1 MSGEGYILRFKFV
14 ENPPHDMGVGFRFD
28 TKDMLSV
35 LLHLGMNTN
44 RMSGLKADI
53 SAKLGGNQWLDA
65 NFSYGHMQYPKI
77 NIGYKF
83 RNSELDTYDM
93 DELVMNI
100 KFLQHKFR
108 LYLSENYSRNISVGG
123 GFEAEVFNPR
133 KIIYMHHDVADQDF
147 KSVSTLGSFA
157 YFRYDNLNKASFPT
171 KGVTGRVEFSWK
183 DRAYSSNT
191 SSNLGIGSVIFG
203 FEGYLPII
211 KNRLVLIPQL
221 YGSIL
226 FGKGS
231 FSGLSHSW
239 NPTFNG
245 PVPAY
250 PSMNNVIGGP
260 EMGRYIDHQL
270 PFIGVN
276 NISLA
281 FNNIAILR
289 TDIRTRLFKNHYV
302 TAMFNYARSSIDLNN
317 FFKEKDVLQWS
328 QLYDYNSS
336 NWWGIGLRYSIDTK
350 IGPVS
355 LDISSSNISKKANIY
370 LSIGHY
376 F

>member
-1 MSGEGYILRFKFV
+1 
-14 ENPPHDMGVGFRFD
+14 
-28 TKDMLSV
+28 
-35 LLHLGMNTN
+35 
-44 RMSGLKADI
+44 
-53 SAKLGGNQWLDA
+53 
-65 NFSYGHMQYPKI
+65 
-77 NIGYKF
+77 
-83 RNSELDTYDM
+83 
-93 DELVMNI
+93 
-100 KFLQHKFR
+100 
-108 LYLSENYSRNISVGG
+108 
-123 GFEAEVFNPR
+123 
-133 KIIYMHHDVADQDF
+133 VADQDF
-147 KSVSTLGSFA
+147 KSVSTLGAFA

-211 KNRLVLIPQL
+211 RNRLVLIPQL

-231 FSGLSHSW
+231 LSGLSHSW

-317 FFKEKDVLQWS
+317 FFKEKDGLQWS

-370 LSIGHY
+370 LSI
-376 F
+376 